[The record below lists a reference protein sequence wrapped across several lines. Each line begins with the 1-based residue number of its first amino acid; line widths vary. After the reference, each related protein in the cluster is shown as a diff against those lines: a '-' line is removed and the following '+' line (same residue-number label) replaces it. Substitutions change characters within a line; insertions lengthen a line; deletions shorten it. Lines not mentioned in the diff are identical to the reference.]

1 MSSDE
6 EIKPRKTSVDKQNAH
21 SIKPEKSSKK
31 LDTSNWPLL
40 LKVLKYLNSYLQNYE
55 SLNVRTSHFT
65 PIPCGYSP
73 LNRPLEEH
81 LKYGIINLD
90 KPANPSSHEI
100 VAWVKKILKVDK
112 TGNYKQI

>member
-40 LKVLKYLNSYLQNYE
+40 LKVLKYLNSYL
-55 SLNVRTSHFT
+55 
-65 PIPCGYSP
+65 
-73 LNRPLEEH
+73 
-81 LKYGIINLD
+81 
-90 KPANPSSHEI
+90 
-100 VAWVKKILKVDK
+100 
-112 TGNYKQI
+112 